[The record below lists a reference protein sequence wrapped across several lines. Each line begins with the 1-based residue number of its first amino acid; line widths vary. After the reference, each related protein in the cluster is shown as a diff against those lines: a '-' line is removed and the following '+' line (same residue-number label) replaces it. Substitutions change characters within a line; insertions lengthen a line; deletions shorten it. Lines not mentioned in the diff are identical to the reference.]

1 MGTEQTL
8 VPPETVALRH
18 QDFPSFLQRLQ
29 DALHCAEYSKAAQ
42 LSIRMACEE
51 ALVNGHKHGNGGD
64 ESKTVSVQYRIDN
77 QEFFIRIEDEG
88 PGFNPDEVPDPT
100 QLENLEK
107 PSGRGLFL
115 MRTYMGEVRFL
126 GNAVEMR
133 RRRDA

>member
-8 VPPETVALRH
+8 VPLQTVALRH

-42 LSIRMACEE
+42 LGIRMACEE

-64 ESKTVSVQYRIDN
+64 ESKTVSVQYRVDD
-77 QEFFIRIEDEG
+77 QEFSIKVEDQGEG
-88 PGFNPDEVPDPT
+88 FDPTSVPDPT
-100 QLENLEK
+100 LLENLEK

-115 MRTYMGEVRFL
+115 MRTYMDEVRFL